1 MDDSNAPLTK
11 ADLAALEASLNE
23 PFHLLL
29 SEMHRMHDDLM
40 NRIAQCETRLLQAFD
55 TFTQADRKAMGIE

>member
-1 MDDSNAPLTK
+1 MDDSNAPATK

-23 PFHLLL
+23 PFDLLR

-40 NRIAQCETRLLQAFD
+40 NRIAQRETRLLQAFE
-55 TFTQADRKAMGIE
+55 TFTQADRKAIRIR